1 MLKRPI
7 RCKRK
12 NKTTTR
18 KGILKKK
25 GNKIINFLLTIN
37 SKRVI
42 IKIGSNIVT
51 KLELQLHTE
60 TLIHTMLVANSIV
73 YEIQQNVMI

>member
-1 MLKRPI
+1 MR
-7 RCKRK
+7 
-12 NKTTTR
+12 TASVVTY
-18 KGILKKK
+18 K

-51 KLELQLHTE
+51 KLAFWLHSE

-73 YEIQQNVMI
+73 YEIQQNAMIRK